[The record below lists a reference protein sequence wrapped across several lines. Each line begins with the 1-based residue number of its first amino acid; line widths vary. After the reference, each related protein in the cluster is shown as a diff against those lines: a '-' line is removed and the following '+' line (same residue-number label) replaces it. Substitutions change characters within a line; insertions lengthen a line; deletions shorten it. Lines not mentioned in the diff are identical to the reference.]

1 VRIGILVA
9 MQEEFQ
15 PLVAR
20 LADVRKGEA
29 ARRPVVHGRLG
40 AQEVTLIAAG
50 VGKVNA
56 AMAAQILID
65 RYAVSA
71 LYLTGVAGGVAPG
84 LRPGDVVVADEVLQ
98 HDVDSTPLG
107 FAPGEIPFADRW
119 SFPTDERLRA
129 RLLGAV
135 EAVTGKP
142 PLVGRIVSGDRFVA
156 DREEVLRLRE
166 RFRAAAVEMEGGA
179 LGQVAW
185 ANGIPFAVLRTVSDT
200 ADGEAPRDFTA
211 FLAESAER
219 AARILVRA
227 IAG

>member
-20 LADVRKGEA
+20 LADVREGEA
-29 ARRPVVHGRLG
+29 ARRPVVHGRFG

-50 VGKVNA
+50 VGKVNT
-56 AMAAQILID
+56 AMASQILID
-65 RYAVSA
+65 RYAVSV

-98 HDVDSTPLG
+98 HDVDSTALG

-119 SFPTDERLRA
+119 IFPTDERLRA
-129 RLLGAV
+129 RLITAV
-135 EAVTGKP
+135 EEVAGKAP
-142 PLVGRIVSGDRFVA
+142 FVGRIVSGDRFIA
-156 DREEVLRLRE
+156 DREEVLRLRD

-185 ANGIPFAVLRTVSDT
+185 ANGIPFATLRTVSDT

-211 FLAESAER
+211 FLAEAAER
-219 AARILVRA
+219 AALILVRA
-227 IAG
+227 IGG